1 MNPLSIARWRAVRLS
16 SRNLRLNVAVKI
28 DDSRQVAVCK
38 ANFHEELTE
47 SLEFTSAYLSSSIL
61 TMFAFPD
68 RTADARIQ
76 LPYLGEERS
85 IINVITSLNSHT
97 IRTKRNENNSF
108 PSLTYQIDWRK
119 LQNWWVPHRWSR
131 SLLSLR
137 FQGQKDHSVNGKRV
151 RFWFKL
157 SEQVDK
163 YGKKTI
169 RSIFLRLKIDST
181 NFDNHSHYRQH
192 LCWRLSTEEYPPHL
206 RSFPSSQA
214 SKQWKSAG
222 VTSNCS
228 IHL

>member
-1 MNPLSIARWRAVRLS
+1 MSTLHCTKKSRFTVLNKLIPLLSKSQIHFRFLQWYRSYLTLFFNSRFGFFSNRSMTMSMNPLSIARWRAVRLS

-108 PSLTYQIDWRK
+108 PSLTYQID
-119 LQNWWVPHRWSR
+119 
-131 SLLSLR
+131 
-137 FQGQKDHSVNGKRV
+137 
-151 RFWFKL
+151 
-157 SEQVDK
+157 
-163 YGKKTI
+163 
-169 RSIFLRLKIDST
+169 
-181 NFDNHSHYRQH
+181 
-192 LCWRLSTEEYPPHL
+192 
-206 RSFPSSQA
+206 
-214 SKQWKSAG
+214 
-222 VTSNCS
+222 
-228 IHL
+228 